1 MISIVYRRMTHAEG
15 LQLPAYKSE
24 DAAGMDLVA
33 ALPAD
38 GEVVLAPG
46 AWALIPTGLAI
57 ELPKGFEAQ
66 IRPRSGLALHDGV
79 TVLNSPGTV
88 DADYRGE
95 IGVILINFGNKPFAV
110 RRGARI
116 AQLVVCS
123 VERVAL
129 IAGERLTSSARGS
142 KDSAPPGAH
151 RRRYEYEPIIATERS
166 RHRRRCRCRVAL
178 SVCAGRGEGPRG
190 APQAAAAPPGDF
202 AAGARPRQN
211 PERRARTARRLRARA
226 RAPSHHRRRDRAHRD
241 VAEHGGPGRPRRKL
255 GPAGARDRSG
265 REERRARP
273 SSPTSNSITV
283 DNMCET
289 AEQAHVLDDE
299 KAAGDFAI

>member
-1 MISIVYRRMTHAEG
+1 MITIAYSRLPHAEG
-15 LQLPAYKSE
+15 LQLPSFGSE

-33 ALPAD
+33 ALPVD

-46 AWALIPTGLAI
+46 ERALIPTGLSF

-95 IGVILINFGNKPFAV
+95 IGVILINFGSKPFVV

-129 IAGERLTSSARGS
+129 IARTRLTSSARGS
-142 KDSAPPGAH
+142 SGFGS
-151 RRRYEYEPIIATERS
+151 TGRS
-166 RHRRRCRCRVAL
+166 
-178 SVCAGRGEGPRG
+178 S
-190 APQAAAAPPGDF
+190 
-202 AAGARPRQN
+202 
-211 PERRARTARRLRARA
+211 
-226 RAPSHHRRRDRAHRD
+226 
-241 VAEHGGPGRPRRKL
+241 
-255 GPAGARDRSG
+255 
-265 REERRARP
+265 EE
-273 SSPTSNSITV
+273 V
-283 DNMCET
+283 
-289 AEQAHVLDDE
+289 
-299 KAAGDFAI
+299 